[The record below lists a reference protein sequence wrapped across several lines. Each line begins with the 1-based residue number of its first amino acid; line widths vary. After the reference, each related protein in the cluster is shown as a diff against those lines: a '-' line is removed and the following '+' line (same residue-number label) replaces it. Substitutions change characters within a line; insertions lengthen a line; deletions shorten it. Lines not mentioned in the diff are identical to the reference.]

1 MRSKHR
7 VQLKDTLRKDYKT
20 NRKSNKVIEESL
32 EKLFNFSQTHK
43 KPSICFVFKFTNYLK
58 RMFDI

>member
-7 VQLKDTLRKDYKT
+7 VQLKDTLRKDYNT

-32 EKLFNFSQTHK
+32 EVGVSEL
-43 KPSICFVFKFTNYLK
+43 
-58 RMFDI
+58 